1 MSANVPRPVVFL
13 PGSILPAA
21 IQYAPLLGVLGKDIL
36 PLLKDLEVYAGEQPA
51 PDYSL
56 RQEVEGLRRSAD
68 AAGFEQFDLVG
79 YSGGGAVAL
88 AFVAAYPER
97 VCSLA
102 LSEPAVLPAQAWL
115 QQEAGYMDEV
125 ARAVALPPEQSMPA
139 FMRANLRAGVPLPA
153 PPSGEPAPWMA
164 KRPDGL
170 RAMLRAFQAAACTYE
185 QWRAF
190 ERPVYLAVGRFSN
203 PVEER
208 KAFTLSEL
216 FPNCQIE
223 VYDRRHH
230 FDPPQRAEPERFAV
244 ELRAMWARAGVP
256 QG

>member
-1 MSANVPRPVVFL
+1 
-13 PGSILPAA
+13 IQPAA
-21 IQYAPLLGVLGKDIL
+21 IQYAPLLGALGNEIQ

-56 RQEVEGLRRSAD
+56 GQEVEGLRRSAD

-97 VCSLA
+97 VRSLA

-125 ARAVALPPEQSMPA
+125 SRAVALPPDQSMPA
-139 FMRANLRAGVPLPA
+139 FMRANLRAGVQPPA
-153 PPSGEPAPWMA
+153 PPAGDPPPWMA
-164 KRPDGL
+164 KRPAGL
-170 RAMLRAFQAAACTYE
+170 QAMLRAFQAAAYTYE

-190 ERPVYLAVGRFSN
+190 ERPVYLAVGRLSN

-223 VYDRRHH
+223 IYEQRHH
-230 FDPPQRAEPERFAV
+230 FDPPQRAEPARFAV
-244 ELRAMWARAGVP
+244 ELQALWARAGVKNL